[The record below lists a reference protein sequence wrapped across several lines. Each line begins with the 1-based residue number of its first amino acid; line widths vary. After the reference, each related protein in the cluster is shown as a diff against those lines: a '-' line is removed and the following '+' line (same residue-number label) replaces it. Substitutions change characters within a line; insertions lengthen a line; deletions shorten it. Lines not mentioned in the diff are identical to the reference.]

1 MADIR
6 LKFGTS
12 NNSPFYSELKKRVDN
27 YFISNGYSRHANGH
41 MIFKMIFIFLLLITS
56 YTALLSNHLTESQM
70 LLCAVLFGISQTL
83 IAFNVAHDAS
93 HGALF
98 TNTKLNRFFSYS
110 FNLIG
115 VSNYIWNI
123 KHNLSH
129 HTFTNIPGHDM
140 DIEQTKIA
148 RFTVN
153 SKPKWF
159 HKYQYLY
166 LPLFYPFLSI
176 FIIFI
181 KDFMMF
187 QKQKYGNSEVNH
199 PKSEY
204 RILIVSKLF
213 YVIYAL
219 IIPLI
224 IIDLP
229 WYKIL
234 LGFLIVHM
242 VVGLFLAMILIPV
255 HALDDSDF
263 PEADAN
269 GTIHNS
275 WVIHQIESTS
285 NYGANSWLLT
295 WLAGGLNTH
304 IIHHI
309 FPTICHIHYFE
320 LTKIIRQTSLEY
332 GIKFRDKHVW
342 QAVISHLRF
351 LKKLGRPQTS
361 DPPSGGTSDK

>member
-1 MADIR
+1 MAESK

-12 NNSPFYSELKKRVDN
+12 NNSPFYTELKKRVDH
-27 YFISNGYSRHANGH
+27 YFLSNGYSRHANGA
-41 MIFKMIFIFLLLITS
+41 MIFKIIFIILILTGS
-56 YTALLSNHLTESQM
+56 YAALLSNRLTEFQM
-70 LLCAVLFGISQTL
+70 LLCALLFGLGKGL
-83 IAFNVAHDAS
+83 IAFNIAHDAS

-98 TNTKLNRFFSYS
+98 KNARLNHIFSYS

-153 SKPKWF
+153 TPPKWF
-159 HKYQYLY
+159 HRYQHLY
-166 LPLFYPFLSI
+166 LPFFYPFLSI

-187 QKQKYGNSEVNH
+187 GKQKYGNSEVSH
-199 PKSEY
+199 PGKEY
-204 RILIVSKLF
+204 WILFISKLF
-213 YVIYAL
+213 YLTYAL
-219 IIPLI
+219 IIPLVV
-224 IIDLP
+224 IDLP

-234 LGFLIVHM
+234 LGFLLVHM
-242 VVGLFLAMILIPV
+242 VVGLFLATILIPV

-263 PEADAN
+263 PEPDEN
-269 GTIHNS
+269 GIIDNS
-275 WVIHQIESTS
+275 WVVHQIESTS
-285 NYGANSWLLT
+285 NYGANNWLLT

-304 IIHHI
+304 IIHHV
-309 FPTICHIHYFE
+309 FPNICHIHYYE
-320 LTKIIRQTSLEY
+320 LTKIIRQTSHEY
-332 GIKFRDKHVW
+332 GIKFRDKTIGD
-342 QAVISHLRF
+342 AAISHLRF
-351 LKKLGRPQTS
+351 LKTMGRNS
-361 DPPSGGTSDK
+361 IKSSK